1 MRARWHKPPM
11 VEVRVYE
18 AHEPHILYIY
28 ISVLYDNII
37 YIYTTNRS

>member
-18 AHEPHILYIY
+18 AHEPHIYIYIY
-28 ISVLYDNII
+28 ISVLYDNIYI
-37 YIYTTNRS
+37 YIYYKP